1 MASNPY
7 QPLADDPIAGL
18 RKLAGLAKELGV
30 SDISAF
36 TEALDA
42 ARNDG
47 RGNDV
52 FKPIKAM
59 VEQFASGQVDSAKAL
74 SDLGA
79 RLKDIVSGRDNLGDI
94 QRRTEIALLRRIE
107 ELTTTAP
114 IAGVVELATAFAQI
128 RAAGA
133 PYGDDAPPGS

>member
-1 MASNPY
+1 MASNPE

-30 SDISAF
+30 NDISAF

-59 VEQFASGQVDSAKAL
+59 VEQFATGQMDSAKAL

-79 RLKDIVSGRDNLGDI
+79 RLKDIVAGRDNLGEVE
-94 QRRTEIALLRRIE
+94 RRTEIALLRRIE
-107 ELTTTAP
+107 ELATTAP
-114 IAGVVELATAFAQI
+114 IAGMVELATAFAQI
-128 RAAGA
+128 RAGA
-133 PYGDDAPPGS
+133 PYGDDAPRRS